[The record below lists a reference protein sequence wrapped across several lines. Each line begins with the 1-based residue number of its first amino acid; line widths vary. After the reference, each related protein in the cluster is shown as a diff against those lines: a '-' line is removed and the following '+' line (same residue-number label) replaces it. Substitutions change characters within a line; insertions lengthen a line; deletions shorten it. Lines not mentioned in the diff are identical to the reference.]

1 MTKPSLRFMRNEHIE
16 DVTAQRIRQ
25 YEAKVGVKVGLP
37 VPGEEIVEQVLG
49 LNILWDTIQEQPG
62 EMILAGLVRRTRTI
76 VMNEKHLTLF
86 EEQPGL
92 RNSTLVHEAGHADLE
107 GGLGEQ
113 GPSLFESES
122 EPDRIVYRHSPK
134 VSDQIAVL
142 YNLALRNEKAYRLL
156 RKITQGQDT
165 PEQKSAVSPLHELR
179 GGGVPAESLHGPGL
193 AQALQQPD
201 GSLVVV
207 EFVNVVDH
215 DEPVTVFVCLTV
227 KLEGAQ
233 SSFEPPGVLPNHL
246 LHDG

>member
-16 DVTAQRIRQ
+16 DVTTQRIRQ

-49 LNILWDTIQEQPG
+49 LNILWDTIQEHPG

-76 VMNEKHLTLF
+76 IMNETHLPLF
-86 EEQPGL
+86 EEKPGL

-142 YNLALRNEKAYRLL
+142 HSLALRNEKAYRLL

-165 PEQKSAVSPLHELR
+165 PEQKSAVDR
-179 GGGVPAESLHGPGL
+179 YQNA
-193 AQALQQPD
+193 
-201 GSLVVV
+201 
-207 EFVNVVDH
+207 F
-215 DEPVTVFVCLTV
+215 LTP
-227 KLEGAQ
+227 E
-233 SSFEPPGVLPNHL
+233 
-246 LHDG
+246 